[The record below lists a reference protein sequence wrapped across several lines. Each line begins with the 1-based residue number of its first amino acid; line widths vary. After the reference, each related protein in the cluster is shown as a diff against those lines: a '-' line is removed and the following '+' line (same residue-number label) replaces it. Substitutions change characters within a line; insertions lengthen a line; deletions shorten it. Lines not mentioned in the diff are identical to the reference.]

1 MALKVIGHINP
12 DSDTV
17 CSPIAYAWYLTH
29 KKDAEAEAF
38 IAGPLNKE
46 TAFILNH
53 FGLPTPKLLE
63 HFTHSDELII
73 MDTNNPDE
81 LLPGFEKAKIRCI
94 IDHHKLVGGI
104 QTEEPLMIA
113 MEPIACTATIAWN
126 IMKREGHHDIPK
138 NIAGIMLCAI
148 LSDTLTFTSPTTTI
162 IDKKAAEELADL
174 CGEDIDSLAEKMFA
188 AKSDLTGM
196 TAHDILTVDSK
207 VFEFGGKK
215 VRLSVLETTKPE
227 NALHMLPDLQN
238 EMSTMKDSEKL
249 DYAFFFV
256 VDILN
261 TQAHLIVTTEEERLI
276 AQEAFEGPF
285 EEDTLLLPGVVSRKK
300 QIIPALEPVIA
311 GATS

>member
-17 CSPIAYAWYLTH
+17 CSPIAYAWYLSN
-29 KKDAEAEAF
+29 KKDTHAKAF

-53 FGLPTPKLLE
+53 FGIETPEILK
-63 HFTHSDELII
+63 HFTADDKVII

-81 LLPGFEKAKIRCI
+81 LLPGFEKAKIRGI
-94 IDHHKLVGGI
+94 IDHHKLVGGL
-104 QTEEPLMIA
+104 QTEEPLM
-113 MEPIACTATIAWN
+113 MVTEPIACTATIAWH
-126 IMKREGHHDIPK
+126 IMQREGHTDIPK
-138 NIAGIMLCAI
+138 EIAGIMLCAI
-148 LSDTLTFTSPTTTI
+148 LSDTLKFTSPTTTEQ
-162 IDKKAAEELADL
+162 DKKAAQELAHI
-174 CGEDIDSLAEKMFA
+174 CGEDIDSLAENMFA

-196 TAHDILTVDSK
+196 SLRDILTVDSK

-227 NALHMLPDLQN
+227 NALQMIPALEN
-238 EMSTMKDSEKL
+238 EMTAMRHEEKL
-249 DYAFFFV
+249 DHTFFFV

-261 TQAHLIVTTEEERLI
+261 TQAHLIVTTEEERLV
-276 AQEAFEGPF
+276 AEEAFDAKFEG
-285 EEDTLLLPGVVSRKK
+285 ESLLLPGVVSRKK

-311 GATS
+311 GE